1 MSSNDISDM
10 FHEESQKLENLI
22 NNAESNSELSIHE
35 IVEMYYQVMNVST
48 MVTMLKQTNENPSLL
63 DQISSVEK
71 IISKKFNSNIHPK
84 ITEQLFDS
92 IENLTKKLQSK
103 TLQNKSK
110 EDIES
115 EAKQYEYLREIMST
129 KEFVKQYE
137 DGLS

>member
-48 MVTMLKQTNENPSLL
+48 MVTMLKQTNENSSLL

-84 ITEQLFDS
+84 ITEQLSDS